1 METCRATTLILLD
14 VLPLCVSETVVT
26 CLVCVCSVNTQ
37 TFSDFYSTNRHFIGE
52 QTMRSAPR
60 LREQFPPSGH
70 SFIYF
75 HSFIVFASLSYFSL
89 FCSFFVYLWLFCG
102 PLWFSLDN
110 WLEETNT
117 RCLVFATYNTHVLKK
132 ERFTPKSHLHILPL
146 GCSVV
151 YPTQLCLTCL
161 ALPNWLSLTTVKVNG
176 ACICRRAQRIHLKNM
191 WLLENIHKAVSSL
204 RQKLN

>member
-1 METCRATTLILLD
+1 MCLANLVCEHTDSVHRWLLCSVSASAWNSRRALFPTSRAEGIDGNLQSYNLILLD

-26 CLVCVCSVNTQ
+26 CLVCVSSVNTQ
-37 TFSDFYSTNRHFIGE
+37 TFSVFYSTNRHFTGE

-75 HSFIVFASLSYFSL
+75 HSFIVFSSFSYFSL

-110 WLEETNT
+110 WLSWRNKYTLP
-117 RCLVFATYNTHVLKK
+117 CL
-132 ERFTPKSHLHILPL
+132 
-146 GCSVV
+146 C
-151 YPTQLCLTCL
+151 
-161 ALPNWLSLTTVKVNG
+161 
-176 ACICRRAQRIHLKNM
+176 HLKDHTYLRRRGSLQNHIYIFCVWAAALFIQHSRV
-191 WLLENIHKAVSSL
+191 WLA
-204 RQKLN
+204 

>member
-1 METCRATTLILLD
+1 MNTPIQFTADCFVLFLRAPETRGALSFPPRGPKASMETCRATTLILLD

-26 CLVCVCSVNTQ
+26 CLVCVSSVNTQ
-37 TFSDFYSTNRHFIGE
+37 TFSVFYSTNRHFTGE

-75 HSFIVFASLSYFSL
+75 HSFIVFSSLSYFSL

-110 WLEETNT
+110 
-117 RCLVFATYNTHVLKK
+117 
-132 ERFTPKSHLHILPL
+132 
-146 GCSVV
+146 
-151 YPTQLCLTCL
+151 
-161 ALPNWLSLTTVKVNG
+161 
-176 ACICRRAQRIHLKNM
+176 
-191 WLLENIHKAVSSL
+191 
-204 RQKLN
+204 

>member
-1 METCRATTLILLD
+1 MKTPIQFTADCFVLFLRAPEARGVLSFPPYGPKASMETCRATTLILLD

-26 CLVCVCSVNTQ
+26 CLVCVSSVNTQ
-37 TFSDFYSTNRHFIGE
+37 TFSVFYSTNRHFTGE

-89 FCSFFVYLWLFCG
+89 FCSFFVHLWLFCG

-110 WLEETNT
+110 
-117 RCLVFATYNTHVLKK
+117 
-132 ERFTPKSHLHILPL
+132 
-146 GCSVV
+146 
-151 YPTQLCLTCL
+151 
-161 ALPNWLSLTTVKVNG
+161 
-176 ACICRRAQRIHLKNM
+176 
-191 WLLENIHKAVSSL
+191 
-204 RQKLN
+204 